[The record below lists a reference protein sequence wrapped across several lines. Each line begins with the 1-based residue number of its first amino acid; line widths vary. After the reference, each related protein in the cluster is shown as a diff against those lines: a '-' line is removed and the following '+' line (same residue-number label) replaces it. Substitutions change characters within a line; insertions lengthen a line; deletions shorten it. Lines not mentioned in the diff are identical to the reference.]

1 MKPALTRA
9 LDALKKGGSLT
20 LAGVPEG
27 FDALVTGDLARS
39 LTGTIDGAAV
49 LVHVARDGLRQQT
62 LQNALQFIAPE
73 IEILA
78 FPAWDCQ
85 PYDRVSPNNG

>member
-1 MKPALTRA
+1 MKPALIRA

-20 LAGVPEG
+20 LAGVPDG
-27 FDALVTGDLARS
+27 FDALVIGDLARG

-73 IEILA
+73 IEVLG
-78 FPAWDCQ
+78 FPA
-85 PYDRVSPNNG
+85 